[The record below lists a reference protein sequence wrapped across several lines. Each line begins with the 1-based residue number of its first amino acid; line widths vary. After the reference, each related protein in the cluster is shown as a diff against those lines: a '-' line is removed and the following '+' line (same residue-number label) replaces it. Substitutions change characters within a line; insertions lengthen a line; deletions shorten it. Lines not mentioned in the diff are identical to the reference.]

1 MKKSEAVQHLQNLR
15 YAIQKLRSILREDG
29 IIVKERSELLGLTE
43 EMASHMW
50 PYVWG
55 DRCLLPILE
64 RILDDYDEKEQ
75 LLPLDFYN
83 QVVIA
88 THLEP
93 MLVTITN
100 ITLAI
105 NGKEPNFPEE
115 VDINWLKGWDK
126 GGII

>member
-1 MKKSEAVQHLQNLR
+1 M
-15 YAIQKLRSILREDG
+15 
-29 IIVKERSELLGLTE
+29 LLGIEACAGRNQIIISYPDT
-43 EMASHMW
+43 
-50 PYVWG
+50 
-55 DRCLLPILE
+55 
-64 RILDDYDEKEQ
+64 YDEKEQ
-75 LLPLDFYN
+75 IFPLDFYN